1 MSLDVRELGPAIGEQ
16 QTPWTTV
23 NSVTHPPV
31 ILVHGWGGSYDTTWA
46 TTPLVP
52 LLEDAGRSIVGV
64 DLLGHGTAPKPHD
77 PEAYLDLTAR
87 IEDVLGDEPV
97 DAVGFSLGAMT
108 LLRLACRRPSAF
120 RRLVLAGIG
129 ENVLREEDDNAVDG
143 IIAALNGSGDS
154 ANVTAQAFRNYA
166 DRPGNDL
173 VALSACMRRGRVR
186 LTSEELANVTC
197 PVLVVIGEHDFAGPG
212 EPLAAAMPNAQL
224 QVLRRVDH
232 FATPEA
238 FGFIDATLEF
248 LDAIPG

>member
-1 MSLDVRELGPAIGEQ
+1 MGVEQ
-16 QTPWTTV
+16 SACTTV
-23 NSVTHPPV
+23 GAVTNPPV
-31 ILVHGWGGSYDTTWA
+31 ILVHGWGGSFDTTWA
-46 TTPLVP
+46 ATPLVP
-52 LLEDAGRSIVGV
+52 LLEDAGRTIIGI

-77 PEAYLDLTAR
+77 PEAYLDLTDRVEAA
-87 IEDVLGDEPV
+87 LTDEPV

-129 ENVLREEDDNAVDG
+129 ENVLRDEDDQAVDG
-143 IIAALNGSGDS
+143 IVAALNGTGDS

-166 DRPGNDL
+166 NRPGNDM
-173 VALSACMRRGRVR
+173 VALAACMRRGRVR
-186 LTSEELANVTC
+186 LTPEELANVTC
-197 PVLVVIGEHDFAGPG
+197 PVLVVIGDNDFAGPG
-212 EPLAAAMPNAQL
+212 EPLAAAMPNARL

-238 FGFIDATLEF
+238 FGFIDATLEY